1 MVNGIRYEVSISYA
15 YTQQTGWELGYREY
29 CIHTYIGWGIFSMQ
43 VRTARMAVHT
53 GIMGCRERG
62 GGGGRDGTQSSYIA
76 SCSQSVSALTWK
88 ALAMSGPAKYT
99 PRM

>member
-1 MVNGIRYEVSISYA
+1 MGHGIRYEVSISYA
-15 YTQQTGWELGYREY
+15 YTQQTGRELEY

-62 GGGGRDGTQSSYIA
+62 GGGGGGGGTVIIHCYM
-76 SCSQSVSALTWK
+76 QSVSALTWK